1 MMSKSFFLCAE
12 PDSKLKS
19 DRLSP
24 KQIYESR
31 GSLFHPGA
39 KRGKKRQ
46 AKRHSSLLLLC
57 FLFSLLPQPPMTLRW
72 WGKGGRGVEQS
83 EKGGGGRAKREG
95 GRGERSG
102 QVVHCEPV
110 SVSLFS
116 KQARSSWPAF
126 RPEGT
131 QNKQLRLLRVQL
143 AYQGP
148 ETLFGAKRTLP
159 FLHRP
164 KEMMLRLGGS
174 HFALQEGNYHSL
186 LSSSLFFPTF
196 SGIGPLL

>member
-31 GSLFHPGA
+31 GQPVPPRSEAWKEETSEASFFFASALFPLQLA
-39 KRGKKRQ
+39 
-46 AKRHSSLLLLC
+46 A
-57 FLFSLLPQPPMTLRW
+57 QPPMTLR
-72 WGKGGRGVEQS
+72 GPVEQS

-110 SVSLFS
+110 SVPLSADKPRCPSLC
-116 KQARSSWPAF
+116 P
-126 RPEGT
+126 
-131 QNKQLRLLRVQL
+131 L
-143 AYQGP
+143 
-148 ETLFGAKRTLP
+148 
-159 FLHRP
+159 
-164 KEMMLRLGGS
+164 
-174 HFALQEGNYHSL
+174 
-186 LSSSLFFPTF
+186 SSLFQNNTN
-196 SGIGPLL
+196 SH

>member
-1 MMSKSFFLCAE
+1 MVKWT
-12 PDSKLKS
+12 
-19 DRLSP
+19 
-24 KQIYESR
+24 
-31 GSLFHPGA
+31 GA
-39 KRGKKRQ
+39 KR
-46 AKRHSSLLLLC
+46 L
-57 FLFSLLPQPPMTLRW
+57 FLWGGLTRGEGIGGHNDLALRLSKGRGTNLVYPSERPLTW
-72 WGKGGRGVEQS
+72 DPDLVAYYIKGSINLWRAMMIFNRCCGGRG
-83 EKGGGGRAKREG
+83 K
-95 GRGERSG
+95 RSG